1 MRVVTM
7 KTVMMKRS
15 RMNNVISH
23 MCKKLITA
31 CTTAAVLL
39 MSLQVQAADKLTIGI
54 TLQPYYSYVKAVVGD
69 KADVLPLVDEGF
81 NPHNYQPQ
89 PNDLRRLKQMDVIVV
104 NAIGHDDF
112 ALKVIKAAN
121 RDDLIVIKA
130 NKDVPLLPAIGQS
143 VGEGAVNPHTFVGL
157 STTIQ
162 KVYTIATELSKIDPD
177 NARTYRKNARKYATE
192 FRKMKR
198 QAMLTL
204 GDLDTSGMLVATTH
218 NAYGYILQEFG
229 VDVAAVIEPAHGV
242 EPSASQLQETIEKIR
257 ASKIDVLF
265 YELNMP
271 SRYVETIEAATGV
284 QLYRFSHMTHGAY
297 EESKVAVEMKNNL
310 TTLVEAMKFAAKRSL
325 ADADES
331 TTNAALNTA
340 TNIKQGS

>member
-1 MRVVTM
+1 
-7 KTVMMKRS
+7 
-15 RMNNVISH
+15 MNKIILKNL
-23 MCKKLITA
+23 ML
-31 CTTAAVLL
+31 AVSVFL
-39 MSLQVQAADKLTIGI
+39 MSTAVYAADKLTIGI

-69 KADVLPLVDEGF
+69 KANVLPLVDEGF

-89 PNDLRRLKQMDVIVV
+89 PNDLRRLRQMDVIVV
-104 NAIGHDDF
+104 NGIGHDDF

-121 RDDLIVIKA
+121 RDDLLVIKA
-130 NKDVPLLPAIGQS
+130 NKDVPLLPALGQS
-143 VGEGAVNPHTFVGL
+143 VGDGAVNPHTFVGL

-162 KVYTIATELSKIDPD
+162 KVYTIATELSKVDPD
-177 NARTYRKNARKYATE
+177 NARFYRNNARKYVTQ

-257 ASKIDVLF
+257 DSGIDVLF

-271 SRYVETIEAATGV
+271 SRYVETIEAETGV

-297 EESKVAVEMKNNL
+297 EADKVAVEMEKNL
-310 TTLVEAMKFAAKRSL
+310 TTLVQAMQFAAQRSL
-325 ADADES
+325 ADNVVS
-331 TTNAALNTA
+331 M
-340 TNIKQGS
+340 KQGH